1 MPRALS
7 ISHIKV
13 PAGDRASAVARMR
26 ARHGHYLA
34 SRCNHWVF
42 EDARVPG
49 DFTEFA
55 EAPDAETLSAAHASA
70 ADPAPGGSHLLTE
83 VALT

>member
-1 MPRALS
+1 MARALT
-7 ISHIKV
+7 IQRTIV
-13 PAGDRASAVARMR
+13 PPTERKRYLEKAKLRKAYYTRAKCSF
-26 ARHGHYLA
+26 
-34 SRCNHWVF
+34 WVF